1 MGLLFVQVL
10 PRGNGDPGS
19 PAATVLQCRRCRL
32 DAASMGAILSR
43 EFQGRIGRGYL
54 FDRVVNITLGPNEDR
69 EFTTGPHIVNDIYCI
84 CCQEIIGWRYSRVDN
99 NFIIGTCLTSY
110 MCVIPSSVA
119 LQVFR
124 ALCPHQGTSSPGFP
138 CQSGNLF
145 FHSPLVPLWICSILF

>member
-54 FDRVVNITLGPNEDR
+54 FDRVYVLLLLPLPDLFILGP
-69 EFTTGPHIVNDIYCI
+69 
-84 CCQEIIGWRYSRVDN
+84 
-99 NFIIGTCLTSY
+99 
-110 MCVIPSSVA
+110 SS
-119 LQVFR
+119 
-124 ALCPHQGTSSPGFP
+124 
-138 CQSGNLF
+138 
-145 FHSPLVPLWICSILF
+145 

>member
-84 CCQEIIGWRYSRVDN
+84 CCQEIIGWRYEKAYEESQKYKEGK
-99 NFIIGTCLTSY
+99 FILE
-110 MCVIPSSVA
+110 
-119 LQVFR
+119 R
-124 ALCPHQGTSSPGFP
+124 ALMCKAP
-138 CQSGNLF
+138 
-145 FHSPLVPLWICSILF
+145 